1 MACPQIPSPLASRA
15 PPRSPYKDTPS
26 MPRRARPLRPLPL
39 PAHPSVPVG
48 QAAALDTALD
58 QTLVRS
64 LGALPLLWPLCDQL
78 GLRDLVNRRCYPDGT
93 VPEDIDLGRIVVILV
108 LNRLLAPQPLVHVER
123 WLAGTMLPELLGLSA
138 AQCNDDRL
146 ARTLDTVLPH
156 LDALWQDLIVAAV
169 TRFDLDLRAL
179 CYDLTSLSFCGAYEE
194 ADLIRY
200 GYSRDHRP
208 DQKQVE
214 LATTVTAAGG
224 VPLDYRVLA
233 GNVADRTTPVENLRR
248 LRGLLAQLPPRDP
261 TQPAPVVVSDRAM
274 LTLEALV
281 AYAEADLH
289 LLGPLDP
296 SLGDGAVRDLLAAVP
311 AAELAAAPLA
321 YRPRRAVDDPEW
333 EDYHGVERPLALP
346 HPDPSQPSLDIRAL
360 VVWSPGKARLDAQLR
375 ATHLTRLEDALADL
389 AGKVGRRPYTTTEAV
404 QKRVRTLLACHPAR
418 RFVTVAGGTEDAAPL
433 HLTWVRQEEALAA
446 AATLDGRY
454 VLGTTAPEPDAAEIL
469 RLAKQRDV
477 PEKRFALVKG
487 PLAVRPLFVHKEG
500 RVLGVVWA
508 TMVALLLFALLELQ
522 VRQAGLSASGQTV
535 LAWAAPLAVVLLLLP
550 DGTTLRRLANL
561 GPPVADLLRR
571 LGWPA
576 PECYC

>member
-1 MACPQIPSPLASRA
+1 ML
-15 PPRSPYKDTPS
+15 
-26 MPRRARPLRPLPL
+26 RRARPLRPLPL
-39 PAHPSVPVG
+39 PAQPSVPVG
-48 QAAALDTALD
+48 QAAALDAALD

-64 LGALPLLWPLCDQL
+64 LGALPLLLPLCEQL

-179 CYDLTSLSFCGAYEE
+179 CYDLTSRAFCGAYEK

-214 LATTVTAAGG
+214 LAATVTAAGG

-233 GNVADRTTPVENLRR
+233 GNVADRTMPVENLRR
-248 LRGLLAQLPPRDP
+248 LRGLLGQLPPRDP
-261 TQPAPVVVSDRAM
+261 TQPAQVVVSDRAM
-274 LTLEALV
+274 LTVEALA

-289 LLGPLDP
+289 PLGPLDP

-321 YRPRRAVDDPEW
+321 YRPQRAVDDAGW
-333 EDYHGVERPLALP
+333 EDYHGVERALVLP
-346 HPDPSQPSLDIRAL
+346 HPDPGQPPLEVRAL
-360 VVWSPGKARLDAQLR
+360 VVWSPGKARLDAHLR
-375 ATHLTRLEDALADL
+375 ATQLARLEEALTDL
-389 AGKVGRRPYTTTEAV
+389 AGKIGRRPYTTVEAV
-404 QKRVRTLLACHPAR
+404 RTRVRTLRARHPAR
-418 RFVTVAGGTEDAAPL
+418 HFVEAVVAGGTEDASPL
-433 HLTWVRQEEALAA
+433 QLRWVRQEEALTAA
-446 AATLDGRY
+446 AALDGRY

-487 PLAVRPLFVHKEG
+487 PLAVRPLFVHKQE
-500 RVLGVVWA
+500 RVLGLVWA

-522 VRQAGLSASGQTV
+522 ARRVGLPVSGQTL
-535 LAWAAPLAVVLLLLP
+535 LAQATPLAVVLLLLP
-550 DGTTLRRLANL
+550 DGTTLRRIANL
-561 GPPVADLLRR
+561 GPPVADLLRH
-571 LGWPA
+571 LGWSA

>member
-1 MACPQIPSPLASRA
+1 
-15 PPRSPYKDTPS
+15 
-26 MPRRARPLRPLPL
+26 MPRRARPLRPLSL
-39 PAHPSVPVG
+39 PHHPSVPVG
-48 QAAALDTALD
+48 QAAALDATLD
-58 QTLVRS
+58 QTLVRT
-64 LGALPLLWPLCDQL
+64 LGALPLLLPLCDQL
-78 GLRDLVNRRCYPDGT
+78 GLRAVVNRRCYPDGGA
-93 VPEDIDLGRIVVILV
+93 PEDIDLGRVVLVLV

-123 WLAGTMLPELLGLSA
+123 WLAGTMLPELLGLTA

-146 ARTLDTVLPH
+146 ARALDALLPH
-156 LDALWQDLIVAAV
+156 LDALWQDLIVAAL

-179 CYDLTSLSFCGAYEE
+179 CYDLTSLSFCGAYDE

-274 LTLEALV
+274 LTVEALA

-289 LLGPLDP
+289 PLGPLDP
-296 SLGDGAVRDLLAAVP
+296 SLGGGAVRDLLATVP

-321 YRPRRAVDDPEW
+321 YRPRRAVDDAAW

-346 HPDPSQPSLDIRAL
+346 HPDPSQPSLDLRAL

-375 ATHLTRLEDALADL
+375 ATHLTRLEGALADL
-389 AGKVGRRPYTTTEAV
+389 AGKVGRRPYTTTNAV
-404 QKRVRTLLACHPAR
+404 QKRVRTLLAHHPGR
-418 RFVTVAGGTEDAAPL
+418 RFVTVAVVGGTEDAAPL

-522 VRQAGLSASGQTV
+522 VRQAGLSVSGQTV

-550 DGTTLRRLANL
+550 DGSTLRRLANL
-561 GPPVADLLRR
+561 APPLADLLQR
-571 LGWPA
+571 LDWPPA
-576 PECYC
+576 DCYC